1 MENPSRKPI
10 DRTSPP
16 ARNVGERPK
25 GAKRFSLRK
34 PAVRLSLYAVV
45 LLLILGSCVER
56 IERFFIYQP
65 AREIFLT
72 PGDRGVPFED
82 VRFQASDGVKLHGW
96 FVPARAGGTAAGR
109 TPTLTWVHGNGGNL
123 SHRVDN
129 IALLH
134 QKVTANV
141 FIFDYRGYGRSEG
154 TPSEEGTY
162 RDAEGAVR
170 YLLSRKDVDRDRLVH
185 FGRSLGASVALE
197 ETLRRPPAG
206 LILESPFTSV
216 GAMAKKLYVVPI
228 GRYMKTKYDNLS
240 KIKKIRL
247 PLLVL
252 HGDRDGIV
260 PFSMGK
266 TLFEAANGPKAFY
279 VIQGAGHND
288 TYAAGGEAYFQRLDA
303 FIRKLFTADGSAGG

>member
-1 MENPSRKPI
+1 MENPSRKPVHP
-10 DRTSPP
+10 TS
-16 ARNVGERPK
+16 AQNVGGRPG
-25 GAKRFSLRK
+25 GAKRFSLRN
-34 PAVRLSLYAVV
+34 PAVRFSLYAVV
-45 LLLILGSCVER
+45 LLLILGSCRDR
-56 IERFFIYQP
+56 IERFFIYHP

-72 PGDRGVPFED
+72 PGDRGVVFED
-82 VRFQASDGVKLHGW
+82 VRFKASDGVKLHGW

-109 TPTLTWVHGNGGNL
+109 APTLIWFHGNGGNI
-123 SHRVDN
+123 SHRVEN

-134 QKVTANV
+134 QKVAANV

-162 RDAEGAVR
+162 RDAEGALR
-170 YLLSRKDVDRDRLVH
+170 YLLSRKDVDGDRLVH

-197 ETLRRPPAG
+197 ESLRRPPAG
-206 LILESPFTSV
+206 LILESPFTSI
-216 GAMAKKLYVVPI
+216 GAMAKALYVVPI

-260 PFSMGK
+260 PFPMGK
-266 TLFEAANGPKAFY
+266 ALFDAANDPKGFY